1 METAGVG
8 LAIVG
13 TCELCLKY
21 EVPAAVVVGRRLRD
35 TQVREKAM

>member
-21 EVPAAVVVGRRLRD
+21 EEVPEQLRQID
-35 TQVREKAM
+35 R